1 MSDITLAEKLHQEFV
16 CAHCGFCC
24 LHGGQIKITKSELE
38 IIGEFLD
45 VSIACASLVPVREL
59 ESEPG
64 VFMLTVT
71 EPCFFMDK
79 MCNTC
84 MVHLVKPRF
93 CRDYPWLLYL
103 KGGCTLLDVMCCPV
117 ARAQIEVVFK

>member
-1 MSDITLAEKLHQEFV
+1 MSDITLAEKLQKEFV
-16 CAHCGFCC
+16 CIKCGFCC

-45 VSIACASLVPVREL
+45 VSIACAALVPVREL

-79 MCNTC
+79 MGNTC
-84 MVHLVKPRF
+84 MVHLVKPHF

-117 ARAQIEVVFK
+117 ARDQIEAVFK